1 MSILAFIIITTFLLT
16 ASAEIPMPVKIAAEF
31 RSVVGK
37 VTEHVVAACVAREH
51 PLAHDSFVLS

>member
-1 MSILAFIIITTFLLT
+1 MLT

-51 PLAHDSFVLS
+51 PLTK